1 MEAEYPFHTASLLLL
16 MAVVA
21 IRMYFSGYADAASG
35 VKQNTKGEG
44 SFRHLRV
51 LLGLPLILA
60 FLAYAIWPPLLTWS
74 QLALVPEVR
83 WSGFAL
89 SVLGIIMLI
98 WVQKYLS
105 RNFTGTVQIRPG
117 GNVITTGPYLYV
129 RHPMYLSFL
138 LLGTGIFL
146 LTANWL
152 LGGGFLLMILIVM
165 FVRTPIEERALL
177 NAYGNKYAEYAKRTG
192 KFLPKVS
199 SFLR

>member
-21 IRMYFSGYADAASG
+21 IRMYFSGYADGASG

-44 SFRHLRV
+44 SFRRLRM

-60 FLAYAIWPPLLTWS
+60 FLAYAVWPPLLAWS
-74 QLALVPEVR
+74 QLAFMPEVR
-83 WSGFAL
+83 WGGVVL
-89 SVLGIIMLI
+89 SVLGIIMLV
-98 WVQKYLS
+98 WVQKHLS

-117 GNVITTGPYLYV
+117 GNVVKTGPYLYV
-129 RHPMYLSFL
+129 RHPMYLTFL

-152 LGGGFLLMILIVM
+152 LGGGFVLMILIVM

-177 NAYGNKYAEYAKRTG
+177 NVYGNEYEDYAKQTG
-192 KFLPKVS
+192 KFLPKIPRS
-199 SFLR
+199 